1 MRPIKL
7 MIEGLNSF
15 IEKQTI
21 DFEDL
26 TSEGFFGIFGPTGSG
41 KSSILDGITLA
52 LYGNIARKSS
62 NYININCDRLNVNFE
77 FQICS
82 SEVKRYIV
90 DREFRRKKDGSIL
103 SGKCK
108 LIDCEN
114 DEILADS
121 VKGINKA
128 IESIIG
134 LNLEDFTRTVVL
146 PQGKFSDFLKLEGKD
161 RREMLE
167 RLFNLQ
173 KYGDNLS
180 NKLSREITRQR
191 SESNI
196 LNGQLMGYEDITDE
210 NINAKK
216 EALNEINNNLV
227 SLKDENEKLDKKFK
241 ECENLWNLQIELNEY
256 SEKRLKLKEKED
268 KYNELKS
275 IIKLGEASNRVL
287 PYLKAYENT
296 IAAFKENK
304 TQLTLL
310 SSKLQNIKIEK
321 EEIDKT
327 YDLAKEK
334 KDNDLP
340 KLLVNEKMV
349 SDAISEEEA
358 LKSIEAKISLLLNE
372 KKALHIKIEEDSKKL
387 LELEEE
393 IKRYSAEC
401 ENNQS
406 EYDKLK
412 IDEEFKVKVQKGIL
426 DEQRLSSIKDALIKD
441 KEKKENIEKDNLVV
455 LEEGK
460 KLRSILEEK
469 KKILNEYNEKIKSL
483 DENCPGDQNALLGLR
498 DLINVAKE
506 RTNNLNKLNEENK
519 ACENEIKKLDSEKED
534 KKKELEAF
542 EKELDEFKDELNEAI
557 KENLAHTLRV
567 DLIEGDTCPV
577 CGSTH
582 HVKENIK
589 NDELKDVTVIE
600 EKIKAKEKE
609 IKLISEAI
617 IKYES
622 RILLLNEKN
631 NKNKEEIIKIEEF
644 LKEASLEELQKRFS
658 KLEKDLD
665 VYKKERE
672 STEKALNNIKNEI
685 TEEDGKINSKREV
698 YANNVKQ
705 LNLLNKEITDKEE
718 EFNIYENILSKLKED
733 TSVED
738 FKKKNEEITQI
749 ELKRNSLE
757 KVLKEKRNELDKL
770 KKLKENKNAELSI
783 SKESAAKIDTNLNSY
798 EESKKEKIQSI
809 KNKVGEEKELKK
821 LLITIK
827 KNIIDISELYKRTEE
842 RKNEIEKEYKD
853 INEKLIS
860 AQSKDNDL
868 TVRKNEDEISLSK
881 AIKDEG
887 FESSEDVKKNLIKE
901 ELLSS
906 YKENVNLYNENLS
919 KIDGAIESLL
929 KKIDGREISKEEY
942 ESIKLLK
949 VQEYERYSKLNEEK
963 IKCDEELKVLET
975 KMNEQKELLSKRKE
989 LDHKISL
996 LSDLDK
1002 LFKGKKFVEF
1012 VAAYQLK
1019 YVTIEASKRLKEITH
1034 GNFGI
1039 EVDENGRFIMRD
1051 YKNGGAER
1059 DASTLSGGETF
1070 LASLSLALALSAQIQ
1085 LKGTAPLELFFLD
1098 EGFGTLDE
1106 DLLEVV
1112 MSSLERIH
1120 NDRLKVG
1127 IISHVESIKNR
1138 VPVKLVITPAECGV
1152 GGSKVRIERS

>member
-1 MRPIKL
+1 M
-7 MIEGLNSF
+7 
-15 IEKQTI
+15 
-21 DFEDL
+21 
-26 TSEGFFGIFGPTGSG
+26 
-41 KSSILDGITLA
+41 
-52 LYGNIARKSS
+52 
-62 NYININCDRLNVNFE
+62 
-77 FQICS
+77 
-82 SEVKRYIV
+82 
-90 DREFRRKKDGSIL
+90 
-103 SGKCK
+103 
-108 LIDCEN
+108 
-114 DEILADS
+114 
-121 VKGINKA
+121 
-128 IESIIG
+128 
-134 LNLEDFTRTVVL
+134 
-146 PQGKFSDFLKLEGKD
+146 
-161 RREMLE
+161 
-167 RLFNLQ
+167 
-173 KYGDNLS
+173 
-180 NKLSREITRQR
+180 
-191 SESNI
+191 
-196 LNGQLMGYEDITDE
+196 
-210 NINAKK
+210 
-216 EALNEINNNLV
+216 
-227 SLKDENEKLDKKFK
+227 
-241 ECENLWNLQIELNEY
+241 LQI
-256 SEKRLKLKEKED
+256 
-268 KYNELKS
+268 
-275 IIKLGEASNRVL
+275 
-287 PYLKAYENT
+287 
-296 IAAFKENK
+296 
-304 TQLTLL
+304 
-310 SSKLQNIKIEK
+310 
-321 EEIDKT
+321 
-327 YDLAKEK
+327 
-334 KDNDLP
+334 KDD
-340 KLLVNEKMV
+340 
-349 SDAISEEEA
+349 
-358 LKSIEAKISLLLNE
+358 
-372 KKALHIKIEEDSKKL
+372 
-387 LELEEE
+387 
-393 IKRYSAEC
+393 
-401 ENNQS
+401 
-406 EYDKLK
+406 
-412 IDEEFKVKVQKGIL
+412 
-426 DEQRLSSIKDALIKD
+426 
-441 KEKKENIEKDNLVV
+441 
-455 LEEGK
+455 
-460 KLRSILEEK
+460 
-469 KKILNEYNEKIKSL
+469 
-483 DENCPGDQNALLGLR
+483 
-498 DLINVAKE
+498 
-506 RTNNLNKLNEENK
+506 
-519 ACENEIKKLDSEKED
+519 
-534 KKKELEAF
+534 
-542 EKELDEFKDELNEAI
+542 LNEAI

-757 KVLKEKRNELDKL
+757 KVL
-770 KKLKENKNAELSI
+770 
-783 SKESAAKIDTNLNSY
+783 
-798 EESKKEKIQSI
+798 
-809 KNKVGEEKELKK
+809 
-821 LLITIK
+821 TIK

-868 TVRKNEDEISLSK
+868 TVRKNQDEISLSK
-881 AIKDEG
+881 SIKDEG
-887 FESSEDVKKNLIKE
+887 FESSEDVRKSLIKE
-901 ELLSS
+901 ELLNS
-906 YKENVNLYNENLS
+906 YKDNVNLYNENLS

-929 KKIDGREISKEEY
+929 KKIDDREISKEEY
-942 ESIKLLK
+942 ERIKLLK

-1152 GGSKVRIERS
+1152 GGSKVRIERT